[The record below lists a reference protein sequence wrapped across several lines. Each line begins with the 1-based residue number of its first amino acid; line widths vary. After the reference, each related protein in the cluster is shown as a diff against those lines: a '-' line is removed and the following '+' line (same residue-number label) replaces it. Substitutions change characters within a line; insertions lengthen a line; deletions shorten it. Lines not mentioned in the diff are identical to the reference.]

1 MTRALRVALLALAAL
16 LVMPASSLAANIA
29 VLGNNQTDEVLAA
42 AGNTV
47 TLVTDAQV
55 ATPGFLDGFDVF
67 VFTRNGIAFNP
78 TLSAAAA
85 AEVRAFTKRAVLL
98 NGDFADGLSSDQ
110 EIKDLYASSV
120 RWAGEHGGGYIG
132 ELEGA
137 TAGLASNGD
146 GQPALNFLA
155 GSATPSSFGGLT
167 STIIKTP
174 AGETSPVL
182 DGVSLPHSSSDVNFA
197 AGITGASDPQV
208 LARYQTNNSPAIL
221 AGEVKQV
228 AVLGN
233 NAVDDELNE
242 EPGMVASL
250 VSDAQVATAGFLD
263 GFDAFL
269 FTRNGIA
276 FNPVLSAGAAAQ
288 VRAFTKR
295 AVLLN
300 GDFADGVAS
309 DPEIHDLFASSV
321 RWAGEHGGGY
331 VGELEGAT
339 AGLASNGDGQPALN
353 FLAGS
358 ATASTFSG
366 LTNSIAATPAGASHP
381 ALDDVALPHSSSDV
395 NFMAQISGAPASK
408 VLARYVSNNNPAILA
423 SDITLDA
430 RRMVTNT
437 TVAGTTYA
445 SIVECNAETANT
457 KARPFYLQWSDGG
470 VQQFKVKGYRDVQC
484 LDDSNVAGA
493 PNGFDT
499 QIGEADGAINGV
511 SGYRVFWTIVDG
523 GATASDRIDA
533 RIVRLSD
540 GATIRTVSG
549 TPAGGTG
556 HTAMAPG

>member
-1 MTRALRVALLALAAL
+1 MIRAFRAALLALAAL
-16 LVMPASSLAANIA
+16 LLMPACSLAANVA

-42 AGNTV
+42 GGNTV

-78 TLSAAAA
+78 VLSAGAAA
-85 AEVRAFTKRAVLL
+85 HVRAFTKRAVLL
-98 NGDFADGLSSDQ
+98 NGDFADGLDSDQ
-110 EIKDLYASSV
+110 EIKDLYLSSV
-120 RWAGEHGGGYIG
+120 RWAGEHGGGYVG

-137 TAGLASNGD
+137 TAGLSSNAD

-155 GSATPSSFGGLT
+155 GAATASSFGGLS
-167 STIIKTP
+167 STIVETP
-174 AGETSPVL
+174 AGQDSPVL
-182 DGVSLPHSSSDVNFA
+182 DGVTFPHSSTDVNFA
-197 AGITGASDPQV
+197 AGITGASSPQV
-208 LARYQTNNSPAIL
+208 LARYQSNNNPAIL
-221 AGEVKQV
+221 AGEIKHV

-233 NAVDDELNE
+233 NNVDDELNKE
-242 EPGMVASL
+242 TGLVAS
-250 VSDAQVATAGFLD
+250 VVTDAQVATAGFLD
-263 GFDAFL
+263 GFESFV

-276 FNPVLSAGAAAQ
+276 FNSVLSTSAAAR

-300 GDFADGVAS
+300 GDFADGVS
-309 DPEIHDLFASSV
+309 TDPEIHDLFVSSV

-339 AGLASNGDGQPALN
+339 AGLASNADGQPALN
-353 FLAGS
+353 FIPGS
-358 ATASTFSG
+358 ATASAFSG
-366 LTNSIAATPAGASHP
+366 LTNSIAATQAGASHP

-408 VLARYVSNNNPAILA
+408 VLARYVSNNNPAVLA

-457 KARPFYLQWSDGG
+457 RARPFYLQWSDGG